1 MIKLNEKDDENE
13 INLIDEN
20 LFDFYVLLYQIQFM
34 FVFIWGIF
42 NKSSFD
48 YKYLNIKI
56 LINGKNWIFLLI
68 KVTI

>member
-48 YKYLNIKI
+48 YKYLNIII

>member
-34 FVFIWGIF
+34 FVFI
-42 NKSSFD
+42 
-48 YKYLNIKI
+48 
-56 LINGKNWIFLLI
+56 
-68 KVTI
+68 